1 MSINNSPLFKHMNAS
16 NDAVLSTRIKR
27 FELTATA
34 CTTTGYNKLCN
45 DLNMLILDRA
55 ELLDVQRLT
64 TEQLDLRINKPDE
77 IERWVNK
84 LLELNNNILA
94 TYLALEYQHKVLTY
108 MYGDNISLQLP
119 DISPETLFG
128 K

>member
-1 MSINNSPLFKHMNAS
+1 MNAS
-16 NDAVLSTRIKR
+16 NDAILSTRVKR
-27 FELTATA
+27 FELTATS
-34 CTTTGYNKLCN
+34 CTTTAYNKLCN

-77 IERWVNK
+77 IEKWVNK

-94 TYLALEYQHKVLTY
+94 NYLALEYQHKALTY